1 MLFCCS
7 NFSPSQICLRSK
19 EEIMR
24 YLMSDRTCKCGL
36 DCPFYID
43 NVFNFDASLPSR
55 HFKLTKLENDHK
67 TLCKETTKARF
78 ATLAQTQI
86 VIENE
91 MKDVKVNKPVVI
103 KRKLELS
110 VSKKKNETPK
120 LPSFDTFVV
129 ADVNSISV
137 LQGM

>member
-1 MLFCCS
+1 
-7 NFSPSQICLRSK
+7 
-19 EEIMR
+19 
-24 YLMSDRTCKCGL
+24 MSDRTCKCGL